1 MFETTTRANYALI
14 TSAGRLVI
22 AHVADLPHL
31 NQGNEDVL
39 ESLSNGVN
47 ANELLTS
54 TQSTDPIRGE
64 KVVAA
69 IALSDDSKT
78 PTSCNRNK

>member
-1 MFETTTRANYALI
+1 
-14 TSAGRLVI
+14 AGRLVI

-31 NQGNEDVL
+31 NQGDENVS
-39 ESLSNGVN
+39 ESLSNGVK
-47 ANELLTS
+47 ASELLTS

-69 IALSDDSKT
+69 IALSESDSKT
-78 PTSCNRNK
+78 PLAIGTKNGVVKRWNFES